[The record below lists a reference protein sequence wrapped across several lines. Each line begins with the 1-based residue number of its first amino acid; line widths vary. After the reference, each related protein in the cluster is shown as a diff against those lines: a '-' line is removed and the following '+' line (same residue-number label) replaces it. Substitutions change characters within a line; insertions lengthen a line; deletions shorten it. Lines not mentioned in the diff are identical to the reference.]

1 MQALLFFYHS
11 VITGLPLTLCLE
23 RSLWLVNR
31 MSGLTL
37 VKTTSL
43 IYCQSLFSIC
53 RLQPQYGSLYQGRRQ
68 CSVSPPFFHLNH
80 HINHSHHLLA
90 PSVVTYCFL
99 SCRFWGSR
107 RKKVKW
113 GIWRDLTWSCTIISW
128 LCALW
133 VQCFLSWALR
143 DPCVPFTPADEPL
156 ISFLGDH
163 EDLDSFFRSGHPA
176 FFGWVLFVPENL
188 GIAPQIT
195 PRLNLLSWLPLRQHL
210 SSHSRS
216 PLILTEGSYQ
226 TYILLLHSLYV
237 VGVMPRPLSV

>member
-23 RSLWLVNR
+23 HSLWLVNR

-80 HINHSHHLLA
+80 HINHSYHLLA

-156 ISFLGDH
+156 ISFLGQTEPSRKRLDAQTWRRNPSLH
-163 EDLDSFFRSGHPA
+163 DLPEKRLVVHLLVWREHRGPSRLMKENTGPKGHR
-176 FFGWVLFVPENL
+176 V
-188 GIAPQIT
+188 
-195 PRLNLLSWLPLRQHL
+195 S
-210 SSHSRS
+210 
-216 PLILTEGSYQ
+216 
-226 TYILLLHSLYV
+226 
-237 VGVMPRPLSV
+237 